1 VLHPVGPLSSAVYW
15 RRRLL
20 VVALVVAVLGGGGW
34 LVVAAASGGSGGASA
49 TATATGTTATEPTD
63 PPALE
68 QVVPSLASVQTPTPP
83 VIPESPAPEQAEP
96 APADVPAAPSP
107 GGPCGDDMIA
117 LEVRSPGSAAAG
129 SRPTFDLVVTNTS
142 AVPCVRPLDKELQ
155 EIVLFD
161 GAGTRLWGS
170 NDCFPEASDD
180 ARTLAPGESVAF
192 PLVWGGRT
200 SEPTCAA
207 ERTVLGPGQYVL
219 RGRLDTKVSGDAPFA
234 VV

>member
-1 VLHPVGPLSSAVYW
+1 MLHPVGPLSSAVYW

-20 VVALVVAVLGGGGW
+20 VLALVVAVLGGGGW
-34 LVVAAASGGSGGASA
+34 LVAAAVSGGSGSASA
-49 TATATGTTATEPTD
+49 AAPRTGTAADPTD

-68 QVVPSLASVQTPTPP
+68 QVVPSLASVRTPTPP
-83 VIPESPAPEQAEP
+83 APAPESPAPEQAEP
-96 APADVPAAPSP
+96 APADVPAAPTP

-129 SRPTFDLVVTNTS
+129 GQPTFDLVVTNVS
-142 AVPCVRPLDKELQ
+142 AVPCVRTLDKELQ

-180 ARTLAPGESVAF
+180 TRTLAPGESVAF

-200 SEPTCAA
+200 SEPGCAA
-207 ERTVLGPGQYVL
+207 ERTVLGAGQYVL
-219 RGRLDTKVSGDAPFA
+219 RGRLDTKASGDAPFA